1 MAQQTIEQPRRPRFS
16 GHSLRNPVALKELRG
31 RMRGRRAF
39 VVLTIYL
46 SFMAALITLVYL
58 AFASVSTTPGGPSS
72 RQAGKAVFG
81 AVLAVQLFLVI
92 FIGPAFTSGAISGEK
107 ERRTYDLLRTTLL
120 SARSLVSGKL
130 LSALSYVFLLVLV
143 SVPLMSIAFLLGGVS
158 PVELLLSEL
167 LIAVTAVAFALV
179 GLFYSTMM
187 RTTLAASVS
196 TYATALLLTAGGP
209 IVALIFTA
217 ILGPLLFGPG
227 SPSFPIT
234 LLLIYGGLLL
244 AATNLPATIVVSEIF
259 LLEQDALFYFTDL
272 VDGRT
277 VLFFSPWFVY
287 IFLNSLLALIL
298 FWICVRRVKR
308 IANK

>member
-1 MAQQTIEQPRRPRFS
+1 MTGQTMEQPRLPRLS
-16 GHSLRNPVALKELRG
+16 ARALRNPVVLKELRG

-46 SFMAALITLVYL
+46 AFMAALITLVYL
-58 AFASVSTTPGGPSS
+58 GFASVSTTPGGPSS

-107 ERRTYDLLRTTLL
+107 ERKTYDLLRTTLL

-143 SVPLMSIAFLLGGVS
+143 SVPLMSIAFMLGGVS
-158 PVELLLSEL
+158 PVELILSEL
-167 LIAVTAVAFALV
+167 LIAVSAVAYALI
-179 GLFYSTMM
+179 GLLYSTMM

-196 TYATALLLTAGGP
+196 TYATALVLTAGGP
-209 IVALIFTA
+209 IIALTFAA

-227 SPSFPIT
+227 SPAFPIT
-234 LLLIYGGLLL
+234 LALIYGGLLL
-244 AATNLPATIVVSEIF
+244 ASTNLPATIVISEIF
-259 LLEQDALFYFTDL
+259 LVEQDTLFFFSEL

-287 IFLNSLLALIL
+287 VFLYSLLALIL
-298 FWICVRRVKR
+298 FWVCVRRVKR